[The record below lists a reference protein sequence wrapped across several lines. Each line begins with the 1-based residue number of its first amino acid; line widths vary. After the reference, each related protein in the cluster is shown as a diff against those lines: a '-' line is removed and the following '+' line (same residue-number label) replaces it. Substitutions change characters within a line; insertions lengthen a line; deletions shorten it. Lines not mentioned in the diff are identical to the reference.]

1 MSTPP
6 ESGPDKSQAALS
18 NEWLIARIVLI
29 GGFVIA
35 VAAIVW
41 FGWVQP
47 DMQRRELL
55 AKIEKARH
63 DYAHAA
69 MQLCAVGLS
78 SAKNFGIVPPYGQLY
93 GEKMY
98 STNVQG
104 RYVCIAATHAT
115 HYLVAVDL
123 VCRNLQDTHCVSLFS
138 VVNQHDGTVL
148 YQRQS

>member
-1 MSTPP
+1 MSTT
-6 ESGPDKSQAALS
+6 SDTGPDKSQAALS
-18 NEWLIARIVLI
+18 TEWLIARIVLI
-29 GGFVIA
+29 GGSVIA
-35 VAAIVW
+35 IAAIVW

-47 DMQRRELL
+47 DMQRREII
-55 AKIEKARH
+55 AKVEQARH

-69 MQLCAVGLS
+69 MQLCVAGLS

-93 GEKMY
+93 GQNMY
-98 STNVQG
+98 PTNVQG

-115 HYLVAVDL
+115 RYLIAVDL
-123 VCRNLQDTHCVSLFS
+123 LCRNLQDSHCTSLFS